1 LSRLRG
7 NSHERFL
14 GEGAVATRA
23 LLPDLEGLGPGDGS
37 SSTRLGVTTGKVK
50 RLVGEVPSSE
60 LVAEKRQNRRRIQ
73 SV

>member
-1 LSRLRG
+1 
-7 NSHERFL
+7 
-14 GEGAVATRA
+14 VATRA